1 MTDKV
6 EPRLIEQEMKES
18 YVDYAM
24 SVITSRALP
33 DVRDGLKPVHRRIL
47 YSMNKMGW
55 FHNKPFKKCARIVG
69 DVLGKYHPHGDTAVY
84 DSLVRMAQEF
94 SLRYPLIDGQG
105 NFGSIDGD
113 RAAAMRYC
121 ISGDSLL
128 LTNDGLIEIS
138 SVSNKKDV
146 KINKKILSYDGSLN
160 NAIRFFNSGKQK
172 LIEIETSQGY
182 SLKGSYNHPVLCWT
196 VDFLGKPLLQ
206 WKLLEEISKND
217 IVVLQRGYELFS
229 KKSFLLNDYTPKNKR
244 FKEISLPTKM
254 NKDLAF
260 LLGALVSEG
269 SFHQKKIIF
278 NNSDMDFYESIKKI
292 LLTQFKGLK
301 LYERDVKGNCK
312 ELEVYHQKVVQFMIN
327 IGLKEV
333 KSADKEIPFSVLGSK
348 KEHIVSFLKGLFEGD
363 GTVSYKKD
371 KRNDGKSLELAYHSK
386 SKKLIKQL
394 KILLLNFGIVT
405 TKPYVD
411 KRNNCL
417 KLQITGFTSQNEFC
431 DKIGFFSDRKNS
443 VLNNVKKI
451 NSLRMSKTDNIP
463 HLLNY
468 LRSKYNS
475 LFLKKNNFDRYSL
488 LIKNYS
494 KIIKIVDKSDKNLI
508 DFILK
513 NNFYFNSV
521 ESVIKKKEENVYS
534 VKVDSNCHSFVANGF
549 INHNTEA
556 RLQKISDVMLKDIE
570 KDTVDFRPNFD
581 ESLKEPT
588 VLPSALPNLLLN
600 GSTGIAV
607 GMATNIPP
615 HNLNEVVSGVIAYI
629 KNNQITFE
637 ELTNYIKAPDF
648 PTGGILC
655 GNSGARMAYRSG
667 KGKVVIKAKT
677 SFEERKII
685 VHEIPYMV
693 NKSNL
698 LENIA
703 ALVKNGTIS
712 DISDLRDES
721 DRTGMR
727 IVIEL
732 KKNTDENLVLNLLFK
747 HTALKNTFGMNLLA
761 LHEGKPK
768 VMNLKDMIK
777 YFVAHRKEVV
787 TRRTKFDLNK
797 SEDRAHILEGLKIAL
812 ENIDPIVQMIKKA
825 ANAEVAKLGLIEG
838 YDLSEKQAVAIL
850 EMKLQKLTSLETEKL
865 MQEREE
871 LLKLIE
877 ELKEILKSE
886 ERIYSII
893 VDELE
898 FLKDKYSDERKSQI
912 GEEEG
917 DVVIEDLIKQ
927 DQVVVNVTNSGYI
940 KQMPLE
946 VYKVQKRGGKG
957 VKGTGLKDE
966 DFVRD
971 IFVTSN
977 LDYLLFFSNKGKV
990 YWLKAYQLPIGSRY
1004 SKGKAIVNLL
1014 KLDQD
1019 ETINAVLPVNE
1030 FGDGYVL
1037 MCTKNGVV
1045 KKTSLKD
1052 FSRPR
1057 KGGIIAIGLK
1067 EDDDVVSVRLC
1078 ETNDE
1083 FVITTRGGNAV
1094 KFNESDVRV
1103 MGRSAGGVRGVR
1115 LGTNDSVVGMC
1126 GCKDGPALFTIT
1138 ENGYGKRTL
1147 LDNYRLIKRGGKGVR
1162 NIITSPRNGK
1172 VIGSSVVLDTDELIL
1187 ISQKGVVIRM
1197 SAKDVSCIGRNTQ
1210 GVRVMKL
1217 LEGDK
1222 VVSVAKVRA
1231 DESDVVDVPEDTV
1244 TEFPEET
1251 SEEDVA
1257 EENEEV

>member
-113 RAAAMRYC
+113 RAAAMRY
-121 ISGDSLL
+121 
-128 LTNDGLIEIS
+128 
-138 SVSNKKDV
+138 
-146 KINKKILSYDGSLN
+146 
-160 NAIRFFNSGKQK
+160 
-172 LIEIETSQGY
+172 
-182 SLKGSYNHPVLCWT
+182 
-196 VDFLGKPLLQ
+196 
-206 WKLLEEISKND
+206 
-217 IVVLQRGYELFS
+217 
-229 KKSFLLNDYTPKNKR
+229 
-244 FKEISLPTKM
+244 
-254 NKDLAF
+254 
-260 LLGALVSEG
+260 
-269 SFHQKKIIF
+269 
-278 NNSDMDFYESIKKI
+278 
-292 LLTQFKGLK
+292 
-301 LYERDVKGNCK
+301 
-312 ELEVYHQKVVQFMIN
+312 
-327 IGLKEV
+327 
-333 KSADKEIPFSVLGSK
+333 
-348 KEHIVSFLKGLFEGD
+348 
-363 GTVSYKKD
+363 
-371 KRNDGKSLELAYHSK
+371 
-386 SKKLIKQL
+386 
-394 KILLLNFGIVT
+394 
-405 TKPYVD
+405 
-411 KRNNCL
+411 
-417 KLQITGFTSQNEFC
+417 
-431 DKIGFFSDRKNS
+431 
-443 VLNNVKKI
+443 
-451 NSLRMSKTDNIP
+451 
-463 HLLNY
+463 
-468 LRSKYNS
+468 
-475 LFLKKNNFDRYSL
+475 
-488 LIKNYS
+488 
-494 KIIKIVDKSDKNLI
+494 
-508 DFILK
+508 
-513 NNFYFNSV
+513 
-521 ESVIKKKEENVYS
+521 
-534 VKVDSNCHSFVANGF
+534 
-549 INHNTEA
+549 TEA
-556 RLQKISDVMLKDIE
+556 RMKKISDVMLKDIE
-570 KDTVDFRPNFD
+570 KDTVEFRPNFD
-581 ESLKEPT
+581 DSLKEPI

-655 GNSGARMAYRSG
+655 GNSGAKMAYRSG

-677 SFEERKII
+677 SFEYRKII

-703 ALVKNGTIS
+703 SLVKNGTIS

-727 IVIEL
+727 IAIEL
-732 KKNTDENLVLNLLFK
+732 KKSADENLVLNLLFK

-777 YFVAHRKEVV
+777 HFVTHRKEVV
-787 TRRTKFDLNK
+787 VRRTQFDLKK

-825 ANAEVAKLGLIEG
+825 DNAEVAKLGLIEG
-838 YDLSEKQAVAIL
+838 YSLSEKQAVAIL

-865 MQEREE
+865 MKEREE
-871 LLKLIE
+871 LLRLIE
-877 ELKEILKSE
+877 DLKSILASE

-893 VDELE
+893 VEELE
-898 FLKDKYSDERKSQI
+898 FLKNKYSDERKSQI

-966 DFVRD
+966 DFVSD

-977 LDYLLFFSNKGKV
+977 LNYLLFFSNKGKV
-990 YWLKAYQLPIGSRY
+990 YWLKAYQLPVGSRY

-1019 ETINAVLPVNE
+1019 EKINAVLPVNE
-1030 FGDGYVL
+1030 FGGGSVL

-1045 KKTSLKD
+1045 KKTSLND

-1067 EDDDVVSVRLC
+1067 EGDDVVSVRLC
-1078 ETNDE
+1078 EANDE
-1083 FVITTRGGNAV
+1083 FVIATRGGNAV

-1115 LGTNDSVVGMC
+1115 LGADDYVVGMC

-1147 LDNYRLIKRGGKGVR
+1147 LENYRLIKRGGKGVR

-1197 SAKDVSCIGRNTQ
+1197 NAKDVSCIGRNTQ

-1217 LEGDK
+1217 LEGDR
-1222 VVSVAKVRA
+1222 VVSVAKVRS
-1231 DESDVVDVPEDTV
+1231 DEGDGISDVEEVPQENVTEVPEEVVEESDEVN
-1244 TEFPEET
+1244 PEE
-1251 SEEDVA
+1251 V
-1257 EENEEV
+1257 

>member
-113 RAAAMRYC
+113 RAAAMRY
-121 ISGDSLL
+121 
-128 LTNDGLIEIS
+128 
-138 SVSNKKDV
+138 
-146 KINKKILSYDGSLN
+146 
-160 NAIRFFNSGKQK
+160 
-172 LIEIETSQGY
+172 
-182 SLKGSYNHPVLCWT
+182 
-196 VDFLGKPLLQ
+196 
-206 WKLLEEISKND
+206 
-217 IVVLQRGYELFS
+217 
-229 KKSFLLNDYTPKNKR
+229 
-244 FKEISLPTKM
+244 
-254 NKDLAF
+254 
-260 LLGALVSEG
+260 
-269 SFHQKKIIF
+269 
-278 NNSDMDFYESIKKI
+278 
-292 LLTQFKGLK
+292 
-301 LYERDVKGNCK
+301 
-312 ELEVYHQKVVQFMIN
+312 
-327 IGLKEV
+327 
-333 KSADKEIPFSVLGSK
+333 
-348 KEHIVSFLKGLFEGD
+348 
-363 GTVSYKKD
+363 
-371 KRNDGKSLELAYHSK
+371 
-386 SKKLIKQL
+386 
-394 KILLLNFGIVT
+394 
-405 TKPYVD
+405 
-411 KRNNCL
+411 
-417 KLQITGFTSQNEFC
+417 
-431 DKIGFFSDRKNS
+431 
-443 VLNNVKKI
+443 
-451 NSLRMSKTDNIP
+451 
-463 HLLNY
+463 
-468 LRSKYNS
+468 
-475 LFLKKNNFDRYSL
+475 
-488 LIKNYS
+488 
-494 KIIKIVDKSDKNLI
+494 
-508 DFILK
+508 
-513 NNFYFNSV
+513 
-521 ESVIKKKEENVYS
+521 
-534 VKVDSNCHSFVANGF
+534 
-549 INHNTEA
+549 TEA

-570 KDTVDFRPNFD
+570 KDTVEFRPNFD
-581 ESLKEPT
+581 ESLKEPI

-655 GNSGARMAYRSG
+655 GNSGAKMAYRSG

-677 SFEERKII
+677 SFEDRKII

-703 ALVKNGTIS
+703 SLVKNGTIP

-732 KKNTDENLVLNLLFK
+732 KKNSDENLVLNLLFK

-761 LHEGKPK
+761 LNKGKPQ

-777 YFVAHRKEVV
+777 HFVSHRKEVV
-787 TRRTKFDLNK
+787 IRRTQFDLKK

-825 ANAEVAKLGLIEG
+825 DNAEVAKLGLIEG

-865 MQEREE
+865 MKEREE

-877 ELKEILKSE
+877 ELKRILDSE
-886 ERIYSII
+886 ERIYTII

-898 FLKDKYSDERKSQI
+898 FLKNKYSDERKSQI

-917 DVVIEDLIKQ
+917 DFIIEDLIKQ

-966 DFVRD
+966 DFVSD

-990 YWLKAYQLPIGSRY
+990 YWLKAYQLPVGSRY

-1019 ETINAVLPVNE
+1019 EKINAVLPVNE
-1030 FGDGYVL
+1030 FGGGSVL

-1078 ETNDE
+1078 ESNDE
-1083 FVITTRGGNAV
+1083 FVIATRGGNAV

-1115 LGTNDSVVGMC
+1115 LGTDDYVIGMC

-1172 VIGSSVVLDTDELIL
+1172 VIGASVVLDTDELIL

-1222 VVSVAKVRA
+1222 VVSVAKVRSDES
-1231 DESDVVDVPEDTV
+1231 DESDVAEVPEDTV
-1244 TEFPEET
+1244 TEVPEET
-1251 SEEDVA
+1251 SEEVVVESEEVSSEEESEEVPEVPKEVITEDV
-1257 EENEEV
+1257 EVNEEVNSEEE